1 MPVSVERVKGDMDE
15 ASERIRTMLE
25 RASWLAGSSPP
36 ADDHVPSGT
45 TPEAAAAK
53 LVRRLQNPTT
63 SSGRIWRWAVEN
75 PRASVEDAR
84 RALPDENGGINRPE
98 GSQVQQE
105 FHACRRAQRL
115 MQGGATALPPL
126 WKLSHGSAD
135 FSGLEREQYLQRG
148 LAVMHANTGKG
159 QGEAF
164 VEAPLGSV
172 FFLCHGNERI
182 VLLGQFTSAA
192 EPCAKGEGWLQ
203 RHYRVL
209 QPAIRQD
216 SYSAERRGWTPNYN
230 STFKQVP
237 AAELTDCEGLL
248 LAPFFGLGLVGLAEL
263 AKGNANVTMTSNDQQ
278 VAGTAPLNR
287 IYYGPPGTGKTWR
300 VSRLLKE
307 RFTQSQASA
316 AELREQLIAERIAPL
331 TRWEGLVAA
340 LYQLGGSASV
350 TALAEHPF
358 ITAIAAAKGQSQSR
372 NARQYL
378 WGALQAHTVD
388 DSITVKF
395 GRRNA
400 PGVFDKDENSIWHL
414 AGDWHES
421 CADIID
427 TVDALQAGRVAGEE
441 IQRYSFVTF
450 HQSYGYEEFVEG
462 LRPMLDEEAEGGQV
476 RYEIRPGAFK
486 KLCER
491 ARREPQHRFAMVIDE
506 INRGNISKI
515 FGELITLIEADKREG
530 AANALS
536 VLLPYSG
543 EPFSVPRN
551 VDIIGTMNTADRS
564 LALLDTAL
572 RRRFEFVPVP
582 PDLAPLQGLR
592 VGEIDVAR
600 MLAAINRRI
609 ESLYDRDHAIGHA
622 FFTGLRDVAE
632 GPARFAA
639 LKAVFRSRI
648 LPLLEEYF
656 FEDWNKIRLVLADNQ
671 KPEGMRFVVQADAD
685 GALEQLFGD
694 DHGLDEHGVNLRHE
708 LDMQAF
714 ERPES
719 YVGIYSTLA

>member
-1 MPVSVERVKGDMDE
+1 MEE
-15 ASERIRTMLE
+15 EERIRLMLE
-25 RASWLAGSSPP
+25 RAMRMAGNEIP
-36 ADDHVPSGT
+36 AKFHVPLGT
-45 TPEAAAAK
+45 RPDMAAALMA
-53 LVRRLQNPTT
+53 RRLQSADTN
-63 SSGRIWRWAVEN
+63 SGRIWRWVVAH
-75 PRASVEDAR
+75 PDASLEEAQH
-84 RALPDENGGINRPE
+84 ALPDENSRNVELER
-98 GSQVQQE
+98 S
-105 FHACRRAQRL
+105 ACRRAMRF
-115 MQGGATALPPL
+115 MQGGMKDELSI

-135 FSGLEREQYLQRG
+135 FSREERDHYLQQG

-159 QGEAF
+159 QGNAFGEA
-164 VEAPLGSV
+164 VTGSV
-172 FFLCHGNERI
+172 FFLCHANERL
-182 VLLGQFTSAA
+182 VLLGQFTSAV
-192 EPCAKGEGWLQ
+192 EPCSKGEGWLQ
-203 RHYRVL
+203 RRYRVL
-209 QPAIRQD
+209 KHAIRED
-216 SYSAERRGWTPNYN
+216 SYRGEQRGWTPNYN

-237 AAELTDCEGLL
+237 E
-248 LAPFFGLGLVGLAEL
+248 AEL
-263 AKGNANVTMTSNDQQ
+263 ADFESWLLKPLFALGLPDLAQLVNGNTSMTMPPKDHEGIGN
-278 VAGTAPLNR
+278 APLNR
-287 IYYGPPGTGKTWR
+287 IYYGPPGTGKTWK

-307 RFTQSQASA
+307 HFTQSKASA

-340 LYQLGGSASV
+340 LYHLGGSASV
-350 TALAEHPF
+350 TVLAEHPF

-378 WGALQAHTVD
+378 WGALQAHTV
-388 DSITVKF
+388 SESTTVKF
-395 GRRNA
+395 ERRNA

-427 TVDALQAGRVAGEE
+427 TVDAYKAGNVPGEG

-462 LRPMLDEEAEGGQV
+462 LRPVLDEEAEGGQV
-476 RYEIRPGAFK
+476 RYEIRSGVFK

-572 RRRFEFVPVP
+572 RRRFEFVPVL
-582 PDLAPLQGLR
+582 PDLTPLQGLW

-600 MLAAINRRI
+600 MLDAINRRI
-609 ESLYDRDHAIGHA
+609 ESLYDRNHAIGHA
-622 FFTGLRDVAE
+622 FFTGLHDVPE
-632 GPARFAA
+632 GDARFAA
-639 LKAVFRSRI
+639 LQAVFRNRI

-656 FEDWNKIRLVLADNQ
+656 FEDWRKIRLVLADNQ
-671 KPEGMRFVVQADAD
+671 KPAGIQFVVQSDASGD
-685 GALEQLFGD
+685 VDRLFGS
-694 DHGLDEHGVNLRHE
+694 DHDLDEHGVNPCWT
-708 LDMQAF
+708 LDFQAF
-714 ERPES
+714 ARPEA
-719 YVGIYSTLA
+719 YVGIYSTLE

>member
-1 MPVSVERVKGDMDE
+1 MTREN
-15 ASERIRTMLE
+15 ARIDAMLE
-25 RASWLAGSSPP
+25 RAKRMAGAALP
-36 ADDHVPSGT
+36 ADDHVPVGT
-45 TPEAAAAK
+45 TPQAAAAK
-53 LVRRLQNPTT
+53 LVHRLQSPGT

-75 PRASVEDAR
+75 PQASVQDAR
-84 RALPDENGGINRPE
+84 RALADENGGINRPA

-105 FHACRRAQRL
+105 FGACRRAMRL
-115 MQGGATALPPL
+115 VQEGAAPLPL
-126 WKLSHGSAD
+126 VWKLSHGSAD
-135 FSGLEREQYLQRG
+135 FSRQEHESYLQQG

-159 QGEAF
+159 QGDAFGEA
-164 VEAPLGSV
+164 VPGSV

-192 EPCAKGEGWLQ
+192 EPCTKGEGWLQ
-203 RHYRVL
+203 RRYRVL
-209 QPAIRQD
+209 KQAVRQN
-216 SYSAERRGWTPNYN
+216 SYQGERRGWTPNYN

-237 AAELTDCEGLL
+237 VDELADFEGLL
-248 LAPFFGLGLVGLAEL
+248 LAPFFELDLAGLAEL
-263 AKGNANVTMTSNDQQ
+263 AKGNANVAMTSNDRGMTG
-278 VAGTAPLNR
+278 AAPLNR
-287 IYYGPPGTGKTWR
+287 IYYGPPGTGKTWTL
-300 VSRLLKE
+300 SRLLKTHY
-307 RFTQSQASA
+307 TQTQASA
-316 AELREQLIAERIAPL
+316 AELREKLIAERIAPL

-378 WGALQAHTVD
+378 WSALQAHTVS
-388 DSITVKF
+388 DSTTVKF
-395 GRRNA
+395 ERRNA
-400 PGVFDKDENSIWHL
+400 PGVFDKSEGSIWKL
-414 AGDWHES
+414 AGDYHES

-427 TVDALQAGRVAGEE
+427 TVDKLNAGNVGGEE

-462 LRPMLDEEAEGGQV
+462 LRPVLDDEADGGQV
-476 RYEIRPGAFK
+476 RYEIRPGVFK

-515 FGELITLIEADKREG
+515 FGELITLVEADKREG

-572 RRRFEFVPVP
+572 RRRFEFVPMP
-582 PDLAPLQGLR
+582 PDLTALQGLQ
-592 VGEIDVAR
+592 VGEIDVAQ

-609 ESLYDRDHAIGHA
+609 ESLYDRDHSIGHA
-622 FFTGLRDVAE
+622 FFTVLRDVAE
-632 GPARFAA
+632 GPARFDA
-639 LKAVFRSRI
+639 LKWVFRSRI

-671 KPEGMRFVVQADAD
+671 KPEGAQFVVQCEVD
-685 GALEQLFGD
+685 GDLQQLFGNA
-694 DHGLDEHGVNLRHE
+694 HALDEHGVNPRYAP
-708 LDMQAF
+708 DPQAF

-719 YVGIYSTLA
+719 YIGIYSTLA